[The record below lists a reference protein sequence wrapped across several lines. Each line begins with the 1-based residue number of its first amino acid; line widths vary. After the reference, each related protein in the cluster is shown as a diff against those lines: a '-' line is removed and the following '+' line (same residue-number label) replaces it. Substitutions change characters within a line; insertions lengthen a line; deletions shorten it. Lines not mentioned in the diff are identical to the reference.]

1 MYRLCTGVVW
11 RTIKTKIKTEAWG
24 TRWKGK
30 MGQAQESGIHPA
42 SIQEPTEGMCRLGQI
57 TWQKRQ
63 EQPMQMKEGCG
74 IYGVNF
80 WFCMTIVSFTGI
92 FALFTRR
99 GKLIEQEGAEHSK
112 RWQTNLT
119 HNVFLPKCHTLT
131 SLSVPSGCSFPLQL
145 NFLEAEITSRRK
157 TLKKKPQK
165 KCSLTISSSSICLN
179 TLHNSP
185 GYLK

>member
-1 MYRLCTGVVW
+1 
-11 RTIKTKIKTEAWG
+11 
-24 TRWKGK
+24 
-30 MGQAQESGIHPA
+30 
-42 SIQEPTEGMCRLGQI
+42 
-57 TWQKRQ
+57 
-63 EQPMQMKEGCG
+63 MQMNEGCG
-74 IYGVNF
+74 TYGVNF
-80 WFCMTIVSFTGI
+80 WFCMTTVSFTGI

-99 GKLIEQEGAEHSK
+99 RKLIEQEGAEHSK

-119 HNVFLPKCHTLT
+119 HNVFLPKGHTLT

-157 TLKKKPQK
+157 TLKKTTK

-185 GYLK
+185 GYLKQDYQEYHSDSRLLLYHCSGASSRRKVMALNLKSNHKGAAGCRGSSSFSKTLILTEYRLVIGNG

>member
-1 MYRLCTGVVW
+1 
-11 RTIKTKIKTEAWG
+11 
-24 TRWKGK
+24 
-30 MGQAQESGIHPA
+30 MGQAQGLEFILQVSR
-42 SIQEPTEGMCRLGQI
+42 SQ
-57 TWQKRQ
+57 QKECVIWVKSPDRNARSNL
-63 EQPMQMKEGCG
+63 MQMNEGCG
-74 IYGVNF
+74 TYGVNF
-80 WFCMTIVSFTGI
+80 WFCMTTVSFTGI

-99 GKLIEQEGAEHSK
+99 RKLIEQEGAEHSK
-112 RWQTNLT
+112 HWQTNLT

-157 TLKKKPQK
+157 TLKNTTK